1 MARVANAMKDLPAVR
16 RVNQCLFDIDRRR
29 NLPAWSRHT
38 FEELAARRT
47 QASADVLVFRDTF
60 TNYYDPEIG
69 IAALDVMEAG
79 GLRVGVADNGCCG
92 RPLISKGLLAAARER
107 ARENVSRLYETAR
120 AGRPIVFC
128 EPSCLSAVREDAP
141 SLLRGEEQRKA
152 RVVAG
157 SCVSFEEFVEAAIQ
171 AGRIRLELRDI
182 SSTILLHSH
191 CHQKAMGL
199 LPVVKAL
206 LSRLPRASVVDP
218 QAGCCGMA
226 GSFGYSRE
234 HFDVSRQI
242 GERRLFPAIRN
253 AAPGTVVVAPGFSCR
268 HQIKDFT
275 SETAIHPAVLLQS
288 RLVTR

>member
-1 MARVANAMKDLPAVR
+1 
-16 RVNQCLFDIDRRR
+16 
-29 NLPAWSRHT
+29 
-38 FEELAARRT
+38 
-47 QASADVLVFRDTF
+47 
-60 TNYYDPEIG
+60 
-69 IAALDVMEAG
+69 
-79 GLRVGVADNGCCG
+79 
-92 RPLISKGLLAAARER
+92 
-107 ARENVSRLYETAR
+107 
-120 AGRPIVFC
+120 
-128 EPSCLSAVREDAP
+128 
-141 SLLRGEEQRKA
+141 
-152 RVVAG
+152 
-157 SCVSFEEFVEAAIQ
+157 
-171 AGRIRLELRDI
+171 
-182 SSTILLHSH
+182 
-191 CHQKAMGL
+191 MGL

-253 AAPGTVVVAPGFSCR
+253 AAAGTVVVAPGFSCR